1 MARATEKKKRPAT
14 ARKKKG
20 EAPKRQHSIVEYIQ
34 QLVSQIPEDV
44 LRRLPTD
51 LAEQHDHYIYGTPKK

>member
-20 EAPKRQHSIVEYIQ
+20 EAPKRQPDFVEYFRY
-34 QLVSQIPEDV
+34 LASQIPEEEA
-44 LRRLPTD
+44 RNWPTD